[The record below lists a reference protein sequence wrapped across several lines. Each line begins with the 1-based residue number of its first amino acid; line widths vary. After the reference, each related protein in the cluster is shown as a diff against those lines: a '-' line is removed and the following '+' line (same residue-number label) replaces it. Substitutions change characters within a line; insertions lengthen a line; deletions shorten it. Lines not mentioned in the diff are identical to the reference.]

1 MTKGS
6 SYNTKIIKKGE
17 NIMKK
22 VISIIMTAVILA
34 TLALPTFA
42 AESSFVESIKVK
54 PAPEVVVASIVDR
67 DNNKKEDVTADQ
79 LIITPYRPGEQ
90 SDIQKELHNVYDEID
105 KNGAP
110 AIFSDEDAA
119 SVKKD
124 GLKLDK
130 LVVSDLFDIFYTKEN
145 TLSEDNKL
153 NITFKTKIDLK
164 KKSVVV
170 MVKNNGTWTRV
181 PAKEIKI
188 LENGQINISFTKI
201 CPVVFLIED
210 TPSKTSDAVSLA
222 VWTTVAA
229 ASLTAMVLIIVFRKK
244 SKKSEI

>member
-1 MTKGS
+1 
-6 SYNTKIIKKGE
+6 
-17 NIMKK
+17 MKK
-22 VISIIMTAVILA
+22 VISIIMTVVIIA

-54 PAPEVVVASIVDR
+54 PAPEVVVAAIVDR
-67 DNNKKEDVTADQ
+67 NNNKKEDVTADQ
-79 LIITPYRPGEQ
+79 LIVTPYRPGEE
-90 SDIQKELHNVYDEID
+90 SDVQKELHNVYDEID
-105 KNGAP
+105 KNGAS

-153 NITFKTKIDLK
+153 NITFQTKLDLK

-170 MVKNNGTWTRV
+170 MVKHNGTWTRV
-181 PAKEIKI
+181 PASDVKL
-188 LENGQINISFTKI
+188 LENGRINVSFSKIS
-201 CPVVFLIED
+201 PVVFLIED
-210 TPSKTSDAVSLA
+210 TPSKTSDAVSLV
-222 VWTTVAA
+222 VWSVVAA
-229 ASLTAMVLIIVFRKK
+229 ASLAAMVLIVVFRNK
-244 SKKSEI
+244 SKKSEN

>member
-1 MTKGS
+1 MKF
-6 SYNTKIIKKGE
+6 IKKGE
-17 NIMKK
+17 TIMKK

-42 AESSFVESIKVK
+42 AESSFVESITVK

-67 DNNKKEDVTADQ
+67 NNNKKEDVTADQ
-79 LIITPYRPGEQ
+79 LIVTPYRPGKE
-90 SDIQKELHNVYDEID
+90 SDVQKELHTVYDEID
-105 KNGAP
+105 KNGAS

-145 TLSEDNKL
+145 TLSENHKL
-153 NITFKTKIDLK
+153 NITFQTKLDLK

-181 PAKEIKI
+181 PASDVKL
-188 LENGQINISFTKI
+188 LENGRINISFTKI

-210 TPSKTSDAVSLA
+210 TPSKTSDAISLV
-222 VWTTVAA
+222 VWSVVAA
-229 ASLTAMVLIIVFRKK
+229 ASLAAMVLIVVFRNK
-244 SKKSEI
+244 SKKSEN

>member
-1 MTKGS
+1 
-6 SYNTKIIKKGE
+6 
-17 NIMKK
+17 MKK

-42 AESSFVESIKVK
+42 AESSFVESITVK

-67 DNNKKEDVTADQ
+67 NNNKKEDVTADQ
-79 LIITPYRPGEQ
+79 LIVTPYRPGEE
-90 SDIQKELHNVYDEID
+90 SDIQKELHTVYDEID

-145 TLSEDNKL
+145 TLSENHKL
-153 NITFKTKIDLK
+153 NITFQTKLDLK

-170 MVKNNGTWTRV
+170 MVKHNGTWMRV
-181 PAKEIKI
+181 PASDVKL
-188 LENGQINISFTKI
+188 LENGRINVSFSKIS
-201 CPVVFLIED
+201 PVVFLIED
-210 TPSKTSDAVSLA
+210 TPSKTSDTISLV
-222 VWTTVAA
+222 VWSVVAA
-229 ASLTAMVLIIVFRKK
+229 ASLAAMVLIVVFRSK
-244 SKKSEI
+244 SKKSEN

>member
-1 MTKGS
+1 
-6 SYNTKIIKKGE
+6 
-17 NIMKK
+17 MKK
-22 VISIIMTAVILA
+22 VISIIMTVVIIA

-42 AESSFVESIKVK
+42 AESSFVESITVK
-54 PAPEVVVASIVDR
+54 PAPEVVVAAIVDR
-67 DNNKKEDVTADQ
+67 NNNKKEDVTADQ
-79 LIITPYRPGEQ
+79 LIVTPYRPGEE

-105 KNGAP
+105 KNGAS

-153 NITFKTKIDLK
+153 NITFQTKLDLK

-170 MVKNNGTWTRV
+170 MVKHNGTWTRV
-181 PAKEIKI
+181 PASDVKL
-188 LENGQINISFTKI
+188 LENGRINVSFSKIS
-201 CPVVFLIED
+201 PVVFLIED
-210 TPSKTSDAVSLA
+210 TPSKTSDAVSLV
-222 VWTTVAA
+222 VWSVVAA
-229 ASLTAMVLIIVFRKK
+229 ASLAAMVLIVVFRNK
-244 SKKSEI
+244 SKKSEN

>member
-1 MTKGS
+1 
-6 SYNTKIIKKGE
+6 
-17 NIMKK
+17 MKK

-42 AESSFVESIKVK
+42 AESSFVESITVK

-67 DNNKKEDVTADQ
+67 NNNKKEDVTADQ
-79 LIITPYRPGEQ
+79 LIVTPYRPGEE
-90 SDIQKELHNVYDEID
+90 SDIQKELHTVYDEID

-145 TLSEDNKL
+145 TLSENHKL
-153 NITFKTKIDLK
+153 NITFQTKLDLK

-170 MVKNNGTWTRV
+170 MVKHNGTWMRV
-181 PAKEIKI
+181 PSSDVKL
-188 LENGQINISFTKI
+188 LENGRINVSFSKIS
-201 CPVVFLIED
+201 PVVFLIED
-210 TPSKTSDAVSLA
+210 TPSKTSDTISLV
-222 VWTTVAA
+222 VWSVVAA
-229 ASLTAMVLIIVFRKK
+229 ASLAAMVLIVVFRSK
-244 SKKSEI
+244 SKKSEN

>member
-1 MTKGS
+1 
-6 SYNTKIIKKGE
+6 
-17 NIMKK
+17 MKK

-188 LENGQINISFTKI
+188 LEKYLPEQLTEEEVTDIINNVFSKVNPTSSSDMGKI
-201 CPVVFLIED
+201 MGAL
-210 TPSKTSDAVSLA
+210 TPLVKGKADMGIVSK
-222 VWTTVAA
+222 
-229 ASLTAMVLIIVFRKK
+229 IVKEK
-244 SKKSEI
+244 LSNL

>member
-1 MTKGS
+1 MKF
-6 SYNTKIIKKGE
+6 IKKGE
-17 NIMKK
+17 TIMKK

-42 AESSFVESIKVK
+42 AESSFVESITVK

-67 DNNKKEDVTADQ
+67 NNNKKEDVTADQ
-79 LIITPYRPGEQ
+79 LIVTPYRPGEE
-90 SDIQKELHNVYDEID
+90 SDVQKELHTVYDEID
-105 KNGAP
+105 KNGAS

-145 TLSEDNKL
+145 TLSENHKL
-153 NITFKTKIDLK
+153 NITFQTKLDLK

-170 MVKNNGTWTRV
+170 IVKNNGTWTRV
-181 PAKEIKI
+181 PASDVKL
-188 LENGQINISFTKI
+188 LENGRINISFTKI

-210 TPSKTSDAVSLA
+210 TPSKTSDAISLV
-222 VWTTVAA
+222 VWSVVAA
-229 ASLTAMVLIIVFRKK
+229 ASLAAMVLIVVFRNK
-244 SKKSEI
+244 SKKSEN

>member
-1 MTKGS
+1 
-6 SYNTKIIKKGE
+6 
-17 NIMKK
+17 MKK

-42 AESSFVESIKVK
+42 AESSFVESITVK

-67 DNNKKEDVTADQ
+67 NNNKKEDVTADQ
-79 LIITPYRPGEQ
+79 LIVTPYRPGEE
-90 SDIQKELHNVYDEID
+90 SDIQKELHTVYDEID

-145 TLSEDNKL
+145 TLSENHKL
-153 NITFKTKIDLK
+153 NITFQTKLDLK

-170 MVKNNGTWTRV
+170 MVKHNGTWTRV
-181 PAKEIKI
+181 PASDVKL
-188 LENGQINISFTKI
+188 LENGRINVSFSKIS
-201 CPVVFLIED
+201 PVVFLIED
-210 TPSKTSDAVSLA
+210 TPSKTSDTISLV
-222 VWTTVAA
+222 VWSVVAA
-229 ASLTAMVLIIVFRKK
+229 ASLAAMVLIVVFRSK
-244 SKKSEI
+244 SKKSEN